1 MSDEQV
7 PKLLKLLVMTF
18 VYNNKFLELEGIFRK
33 SGSIEEEEDLVRE
46 LFSKNEKYLETVT
59 DGYVVAGI
67 IKKIFTN
74 LTEPIIPYALYDKIM
89 KLLCANVHV

>member
-46 LFSKNEKYLETVT
+46 LFSKNEKY
-59 DGYVVAGI
+59 
-67 IKKIFTN
+67 F
-74 LTEPIIPYALYDKIM
+74 
-89 KLLCANVHV
+89 H